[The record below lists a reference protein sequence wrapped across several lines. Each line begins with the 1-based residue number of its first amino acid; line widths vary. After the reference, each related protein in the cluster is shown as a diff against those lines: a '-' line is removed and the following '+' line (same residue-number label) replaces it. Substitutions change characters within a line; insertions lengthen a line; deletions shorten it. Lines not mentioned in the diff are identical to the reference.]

1 MSTVER
7 PCLGHALLRE
17 QPALHRYVT
26 SLVTTDPHHVED
38 IVQETLLR
46 AWQDA
51 DRLDRD
57 ARPIR
62 MWLFRTARN
71 LVIDAWRKRRAVPAG
86 LAPELGADRPDH
98 GNLAD
103 TVCDRVVLTDGLRRL
118 PAAQREI
125 LVHVHL
131 LGRAGEDV
139 AAGLGIPP
147 GTVKSRTHHAVRA
160 LRAALE
166 QAA

>member
-7 PCLGHALLRE
+7 PCLGHELQR
-17 QPALHRYVT
+17 QRPALHRYVT
-26 SLVTTDPHHVED
+26 SLVAADPHHVED

-51 DRLDRD
+51 DRLDHD
-57 ARPIR
+57 DRPIR

-71 LVIDAWRKRRAVPAG
+71 LVIDAWRKRRAVPVG
-86 LAPELGADRPDH
+86 LATELVADRPDAV
-98 GNLAD
+98 NVAD
-103 TVCDRVVLTDGLRRL
+103 TVCDRVVLVDGLRRL
-118 PAAQREI
+118 PPAQREI

-147 GTVKSRTHHAVRA
+147 GTVKSRTHNAVRA
-160 LRAALE
+160 LRAVLD

>member
-1 MSTVER
+1 MSTVDR
-7 PCLGHALLRE
+7 PCLGHELIQQR
-17 QPALHRYVT
+17 PALHRYVT
-26 SLVTTDPHHVED
+26 SLVAADPHHVED

-51 DRLDRD
+51 DRLGRD

-86 LAPELGADRPDH
+86 LTAEFFADRPD
-98 GNLAD
+98 GITMD
-103 TVCDRVVLTDGLRRL
+103 ETVCDRVVLTDGLRRL
-118 PAAQREI
+118 PPAQREI

-139 AAGLGIPP
+139 AGGLGIPA
-147 GTVKSRTHHAVRA
+147 GTVKSRTHNAIRA
-160 LRAALE
+160 LRSVLE

>member
-1 MSTVER
+1 MS
-7 PCLGHALLRE
+7 LGYELIE
-17 QPALHRYVT
+17 QRPALHRYVA
-26 SLVTTDPHHVED
+26 SLVVTDPHHVED

-51 DRLDRD
+51 DRLGRD
-57 ARPIR
+57 TRPIR

-86 LAPELGADRPDH
+86 LAADLFADRPDH
-98 GNLAD
+98 ANVAEA
-103 TVCDRVVLTDGLRRL
+103 VCDRVVLTDGLRRL

-131 LGRAGEDV
+131 LGRGGEEV
-139 AAGLGIPP
+139 AAGLGIPL
-147 GTVKSRTHHAVRA
+147 GTVKSRTHTAVRA
-160 LRAALE
+160 LRETLGSAA
-166 QAA
+166 A